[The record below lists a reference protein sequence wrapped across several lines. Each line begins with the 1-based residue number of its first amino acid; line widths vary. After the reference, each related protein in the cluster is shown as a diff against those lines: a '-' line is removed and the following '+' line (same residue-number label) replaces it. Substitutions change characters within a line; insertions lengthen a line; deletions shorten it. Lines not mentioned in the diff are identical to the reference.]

1 MLAYLPKSH
10 SRFFHVYY
18 ALEALT
24 KVGGKVLDVGCGRG
38 GITMTIKR
46 SFPKLS
52 VTACDKDEGALR
64 EFRKDAKRLGIK
76 ILKSDAH
83 KLPFKDASFEAVVMF
98 DVLEHLK
105 IPQRAILEAARVTK
119 KGGVFHLVVPI
130 EAELSTLDG
139 WIKKIFGKNLKRKPI
154 GHIQQFF
161 QKDIENF
168 LSAAKLKPEKFYYS
182 YHFFFQIISFIY
194 FFFVSAKGGE
204 YIPLV
209 SESRIVNKL
218 ISSLATCLGWITYLE
233 SKLLS
238 GVKGQALHITSKKM

>member
-1 MLAYLPKSH
+1 VLAYLPKSH

-139 WIKKIFGKNLKRKPI
+139 WIKKIFGKWAIPALVGLVPKSITISVRK
-154 GHIQQFF
+154 
-161 QKDIENF
+161 
-168 LSAAKLKPEKFYYS
+168 
-182 YHFFFQIISFIY
+182 
-194 FFFVSAKGGE
+194 
-204 YIPLV
+204 
-209 SESRIVNKL
+209 
-218 ISSLATCLGWITYLE
+218 LATGKIKKTILAGSMAIADGI
-233 SKLLS
+233 SKS
-238 GVKGQALHITSKKM
+238 GIWCSCSLTASRMAS